1 MWRSTVTSMYPDILR
16 RTYCVPPVY
25 FIRVPY
31 ERRTVPGTRLSALV
45 LPVPFTP
52 PVHSFPPTSQPS
64 GSAAPVH
71 NVPPASQPSG
81 SAAPVH
87 NVPPA
92 SQPSGSAAPVHS
104 VPPASQ
110 PSGSAAPVHNV
121 PPASQPSGS
130 AAPVHN
136 VPPASQPSGS
146 AAPVHNVPPTSQPSG
161 SAPPVPSVPPVSQL
175 LNPPKQYSLW
185 TQQSDQEAT
194 PVRVQESDY
203 RDDTAQQHVLR
214 NLQKLGE
221 YGDEVMVI
229 VSQLDLKKLPQKA
242 FLRCGCCTASAT
254 HQLRPLLSLW

>member
-1 MWRSTVTSMYPDILR
+1 MWRSIVTSLYPDALR
-16 RTYCVPPVY
+16 RTYCVPPVH
-25 FIRVPY
+25 FNRVPY
-31 ERRTVPGTRLSALV
+31 DKDTVPDTNLSAFV
-45 LPVPFTP
+45 LPVPFIP
-52 PVHSFPPTSQPS
+52 PVHNVPPVSQPSGNAAPVHNVPPVSQPS

-87 NVPPA
+87 NVPPT
-92 SQPSGSAAPVHS
+92 
-104 VPPASQ
+104 
-110 PSGSAAPVHNV
+110 
-121 PPASQPSGS
+121 
-130 AAPVHN
+130 
-136 VPPASQPSGS
+136 SQPSGS

-229 VSQLDLKKLPQKA
+229 VSQLDFKKLPQKV
-242 FLRCGCCTASAT
+242 FLRCGCCTASST